1 MPLMG
6 SLVDWIQLVK
16 ELLNLRI
23 CQMETSRTEKQRKQT
38 NKNNRVHKNYKTV
51 IENVTYT

>member
-1 MPLMG
+1 
-6 SLVDWIQLVK
+6 
-16 ELLNLRI
+16 
-23 CQMETSRTEKQRKQT
+23 METSRTEKQRKQT